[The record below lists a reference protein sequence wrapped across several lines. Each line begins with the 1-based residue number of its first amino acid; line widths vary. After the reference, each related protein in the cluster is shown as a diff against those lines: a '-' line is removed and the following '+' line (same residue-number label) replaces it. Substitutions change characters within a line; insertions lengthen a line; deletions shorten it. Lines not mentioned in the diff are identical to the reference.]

1 MKELPA
7 PVFRS
12 APAGCIVVWSDVL
25 LPDDDGITGCVSDGL
40 AVELVSED
48 VETVAQLGEPGAHF
62 CVTVSGVLLPA
73 YGLLAALLVGTVATI
88 SVRPPAL
95 VLLPSR

>member
-12 APAGCIVVWSDVL
+12 APAGCIAVWSGVL
-25 LPDDDGITGCVSDGL
+25 LPDDDGATGCGSDGL
-40 AVELVSED
+40 AVELVSGD
-48 VETVAQLGEPGAHF
+48 VESAQLGEPGAHF

-73 YGLLAALLVGTVATI
+73 YGFLAALLVGTVATI
-88 SVRPPAL
+88 PVRPPAL